1 MHVSKLIWHRKPKR
15 RRKMTVNQLIAQLE
29 MMRVEELRRSLA
41 YDDEWL
47 NAFHTGRE
55 SALAHV
61 LKILKEA
68 QNEC

>member
-1 MHVSKLIWHRKPKR
+1 
-15 RRKMTVNQLIAQLE
+15 MTVNHFIAQLE